1 MKQYAIPL
9 PPAQEIPDIGFY
21 MDQVITY
28 MERYYPE
35 KPLTKTMI
43 NNYTKDRI
51 IYPSIKKKY
60 SREHLMLLLLLQVLK
75 TTLPLPKVKD
85 LLGPISLETEKGNTQ
100 PLHQLYT
107 NYIELSPAIM
117 KLAAETAQKAKGFGD
132 FELGLP
138 LVYSTLSGFLAQHAS
153 QSIRLTDSPEWG
165 HKSGKSK

>member
-75 TTLPLPKVKD
+75 TTLPLPKIKD

-107 NYIELSPAIM
+107 NYIELSPSIM
-117 KLAAETAQKAKGFGD
+117 KLAEETAQKAKGFGD

-153 QSIRLTDSPEWG
+153 QSIHLLE
-165 HKSGKSK
+165 SGDPQPKLKKTK